1 MFLLE
6 GVLFQ
11 RPCAGLGPRVCEFGG
26 PGLGDLPT
34 LAEDHA
40 SSELQP
46 LEQIGSRSLDIGLL
60 KRREI
65 NVNKYHF

>member
-46 LEQIGSRSLDIGLL
+46 ASARAGLRAALEAAPN
-60 KRREI
+60 RRP
-65 NVNKYHF
+65 F